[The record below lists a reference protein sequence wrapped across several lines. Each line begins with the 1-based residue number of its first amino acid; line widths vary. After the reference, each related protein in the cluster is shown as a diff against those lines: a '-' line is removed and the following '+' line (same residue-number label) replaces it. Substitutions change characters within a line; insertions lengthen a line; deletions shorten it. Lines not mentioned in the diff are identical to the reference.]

1 MVWLNWFAF
10 EWKKEGEVN
19 LWGMQRYMWELGN
32 YSIELYAS
40 IDWFIQI
47 VWLEKGKKSNFCH
60 ALEWWLRCGIFN
72 WMVFL
77 SAYLYVWICMLVE
90 YKIATLSPN
99 CIWRVC
105 AHTAHSTLS
114 WLRSIFNCDWR
125 ACYIHASHI
134 PCAQISTSIFLVS
147 VTLEQTRPTQN
158 RMQPGFFMAYSPLW
172 SVDLLWNWNMC
183 SRARHCRLRALT

>member
-1 MVWLNWFAF
+1 MLALIGLFKLCD
-10 EWKKEGEVN
+10 WKKVKNRTSVMHLSGGYDSESSTG
-19 LWGMQRYMWELGN
+19 
-32 YSIELYAS
+32 
-40 IDWFIQI
+40 WF
-47 VWLEKGKKSNFCH
+47 
-60 ALEWWLRCGIFN
+60 
-72 WMVFL
+72 FL

-125 ACYIHASHI
+125 ACNIHASHI

-147 VTLEQTRPTQN
+147 VTLEQTRPAQN

>member
-19 LWGMQRYMWELGN
+19 LRGLQRYMWELGN

-72 WMVFL
+72 WVVFL

-99 CIWRVC
+99 CIWRVW
-105 AHTAHSTLS
+105 AHTAHTAHCHGWEVFSTAIDEHVTYMHP
-114 WLRSIFNCDWR
+114 IFHVHKYR
-125 ACYIHASHI
+125 RQFS
-134 PCAQISTSIFLVS
+134 
-147 VTLEQTRPTQN
+147 
-158 RMQPGFFMAYSPLW
+158 
-172 SVDLLWNWNMC
+172 
-183 SRARHCRLRALT
+183 